1 MPEKTLESPLD
12 SKEIKPGI
20 PKGNQPWLFIGRT
33 DSKAEASVF
42 WLPDSK
48 SLLTGKDPD
57 AGKESS
63 KRRRGQQRMRW
74 LDRVVDSMDMNLSK
88 LQEIVKDWETWSAAV
103 HRVAK
108 SQTQLGD

>member
-1 MPEKTLESPLD
+1 MVLEKTLESPLD

-63 KRRRGQQRMRW
+63 KRRRGQQRLRW
-74 LDRVVDSMDMNLSK
+74 LDRITDSMDMNLSTR
-88 LQEIVKDWETWSAAV
+88 QRTVEDRGVWHAGGP
-103 HRVAK
+103 
-108 SQTQLGD
+108 LGRKE